1 MLSLLLL
8 LLLLFFPIPVG
19 KVGGDDT
26 NTMDDVLLHNARL
39 RERPKKDN
47 TTSSNNNNNSSSL
60 LMMSSGKQQQ
70 RLVVSPSSLVSI
82 RRIKRKRQGLHE
94 IQATQLRSHLPDEVE
109 ETKTPT
115 TITHDSEMGG
125 SEEEEDDDDD
135 DDLPPPAPI
144 PRRPVKARPQGKLE
158 EIISMRR
165 NDLPTVPRKARSG
178 GWVLCLD

>member
-1 MLSLLLL
+1 
-8 LLLLFFPIPVG
+8 
-19 KVGGDDT
+19 
-26 NTMDDVLLHNARL
+26 MDDGLLHNARL
-39 RERPKKDN
+39 RERHKKDN
-47 TTSSNNNNNSSSL
+47 TISSSNNNNNSSRL

-94 IQATQLRSHLPDEVE
+94 IQAIQLRSHLPDEVE
-109 ETKTPT
+109 ETRTPT
-115 TITHDSEMGG
+115 TTTHDSEMGG
-125 SEEEEDDDDD
+125 SEEEDDDDD

>member
-1 MLSLLLL
+1 LSLLL

-19 KVGGDDT
+19 EDGGNDT

-47 TTSSNNNNNSSSL
+47 TSSSNNNINSSNL
-60 LMMSSGKQQQ
+60 LMMSSGKQQ

-109 ETKTPT
+109 ETATPT

-125 SEEEEDDDDD
+125 SEEEEDDDD
-135 DDLPPPAPI
+135 LPPPAPI
-144 PRRPVKARPQGKLE
+144 PRRPVKARAQGKLE
-158 EIISMRR
+158 EIISIRR

>member
-1 MLSLLLL
+1 
-8 LLLLFFPIPVG
+8 
-19 KVGGDDT
+19 
-26 NTMDDVLLHNARL
+26 MDDVLLHNARL

-47 TTSSNNNNNSSSL
+47 TSSSSNNNNNSSL

-94 IQATQLRSHLPDEVE
+94 IQATQLRSHLPDVVE
-109 ETKTPT
+109 ETTPT